1 MKKNLRVAMI
11 APPWLSVPPT
21 GYGGLEEMLFGL
33 VRGLKKLGVEVELFS
48 IASSRVRGV
57 KVNSFFKEETYPHIH
72 RPIYESAPLAVSQV
86 MFALQS
92 IRIDRK
98 FDIIHDHNGY
108 IGPLALNYFT
118 QLPGTPPAIH
128 TLHGPPFSNSKHL
141 KKTGLPDNRDVWKN
155 ISRSNRLYIVGI
167 SQSLLRD
174 CPPSIRS
181 RVLPVVHN
189 GVDTQLFPFQP
200 KKQSYF
206 LTMARFSTEKGQH
219 IAAKLCDE
227 LGYRL
232 EMAGTIAGINTP
244 RNLVLELA
252 DPLSPY
258 RSYDDFRYY
267 SDNIW
272 PITVKNSRIR
282 FVGNLA
288 GRRKLRLLANAKAL
302 LFPIDWEEPFG
313 MVVIEALA
321 CGTPVVAMK
330 RGAMP
335 EIIKHGVNGFLAS
348 SEAEFKDYMQ
358 KVDQIDPAACR
369 RSVEKN
375 FSVPIMASKYL
386 DRYQSV
392 L

>member
-1 MKKNLRVAMI
+1 MKRLRVAMI

-21 GYGGLEEMLFGL
+21 GYGGLEEMLYGL

-57 KVNSFFKEETYPHIH
+57 KINSFFKEEAYQHIH
-72 RPIYESAPLAVSQV
+72 RPIYESSPVAIAQM

-92 IRIDRK
+92 IRVDRK

-118 QLPGTPPAIH
+118 QISGTPPAIH
-128 TLHGPPFSNSKHL
+128 TLHGPPFSNPKQL
-141 KKTGLPDNRDVWKN
+141 KKSGLPDNRNVWKH

-167 SQSLLRD
+167 SQSLMKD
-174 CPPSIRS
+174 SPPGLRS
-181 RVLPVVHN
+181 RILPVVHN
-189 GVDTQLFPFQP
+189 GVDVELFPYQP
-200 KKQSYF
+200 KKQKHF
-206 LTMARFSTEKGQH
+206 ITMARFSTEKGQH

-227 LGYRL
+227 LRYKL
-232 EMAGTIAGINTP
+232 EMAGTIAGINSP
-244 RNLVLELA
+244 RQLVLELA
-252 DPLSPY
+252 NPLSDY
-258 RSYDDFRYY
+258 RGFADFRYY
-267 SDNIW
+267 SDRVW
-272 PITVKNSRIR
+272 PITVKNPRIR
-282 FVGNLA
+282 YVGNLA
-288 GRRKLRLLANAKAL
+288 GRRKLRFLADAKAL

-313 MVVIEALA
+313 MAVIEALA

-348 SEAEFKDYMQ
+348 TEAEFKDYMRRT
-358 KVDQIDPAACR
+358 DEIDPQACR
-369 RSVEKN
+369 QSVEKE
-375 FSVPIMASKYL
+375 FSVPVMAQKYL